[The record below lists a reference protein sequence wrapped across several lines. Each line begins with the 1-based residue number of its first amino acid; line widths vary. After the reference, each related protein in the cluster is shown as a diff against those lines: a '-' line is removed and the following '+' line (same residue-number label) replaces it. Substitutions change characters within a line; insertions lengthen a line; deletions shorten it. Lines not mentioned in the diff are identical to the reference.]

1 MRPRSLALLALAL
14 LAACSGGSAEVDVAG
29 VSPIVTSVQ
38 PQTAPPASG
47 APGGSEAAAPTT
59 VPAGSSAPV
68 ATSPPTTPAAAP
80 LEWRGCGADG
90 RRIDCA
96 TLAVPLD
103 YDEPAGETI
112 DLHVMRRPADDRE
125 GRIGS
130 MLVNPGGPGR
140 PGTELVD
147 AADRVFSD
155 TLLRSFDIVAWD
167 PRGTGRSAPIDCVD
181 DLGPYV
187 ALDPTPDTPAEK
199 QALVD
204 SARDFAAR
212 CQERSGHLLPHVST
226 QDSARDMDA
235 MRRALGDDQITYFGF
250 SYGSELGA
258 TFATM
263 FPGTVR
269 AMVLDGAV
277 DPNGGVVAQTRSQTL
292 GLERSLDAFLAAC
305 AADDDCAFHH
315 DGDPGAAF
323 DRLLARLDAEPL
335 SVDGREVGQG
345 IAYWAVIKA
354 LYLSDDWPILAEGL
368 ARAEDGDGRV
378 LVALFDDYFERREDG
393 SYANIV
399 ESHLAINCL
408 DDPGPLELSVR
419 DSLGAELAQQAPRL
433 GAATGTSY
441 TCAVWPARLD
451 ERLRITGAGAGPI
464 LVVGTTGDP
473 VTTLESSNRMAGSLE
488 EGRLLTVDAERH
500 TGYLANECAVET
512 VDRYL
517 VSRELPAE
525 GSVCS

>member
-1 MRPRSLALLALAL
+1 MRPRPLALFAVALAL
-14 LAACSGGSAEVDVAG
+14 LAACSISEAEVDVAG
-29 VSPIVTSVQ
+29 VSPIATSV
-38 PQTAPPASG
+38 PLQTAPPTSG
-47 APGGSEAAAPTT
+47 APGGGEAGASTTLAAGTSAPTT
-59 VPAGSSAPV
+59 V
-68 ATSPPTTPAAAP
+68 AAAP
-80 LEWRGCGADG
+80 LDWRACGEDG
-90 RRIDCA
+90 RRVECA

-112 DLHVMRRPADDRE
+112 DLHVMRRLADDRD
-125 GRIGS
+125 GRIGPL
-130 MLVNPGGPGR
+130 LVNPGGPGR
-140 PGTELVD
+140 PGTELVEG
-147 AADRVFSD
+147 ADRAFSD

-181 DLGPYV
+181 DLEPYV

-204 SARDFAAR
+204 SAREFAAR
-212 CQERSGHLLPHVST
+212 CEENAGHLLPHVST
-226 QDSARDMDA
+226 QDSARDLDA
-235 MRRALGDDQITYFGF
+235 IRRALDEEQITYFGF

-258 TFATM
+258 TYATL
-263 FPGTVR
+263 FPDAVR

-305 AADDDCAFHH
+305 AADGDCAFHH

-335 SVDGREVGQG
+335 AVDGREVGQG
-345 IAYWAVIKA
+345 VAYWAVINA
-354 LYLSDDWPILAEGL
+354 LYLSDRWPLLAEGL

-378 LVALFDDYFERREDG
+378 LLALFDDYFERREDG
-393 SYANIV
+393 SYANTV

-408 DDPGPLELSVR
+408 DDPGPLELSVW
-419 DSLGAELAQQAPRL
+419 DSLGAELAQEAPRL

-441 TCAVWPARLD
+441 SCAVWPARLD
-451 ERLRITGAGAGPI
+451 ERLRITGADAGPI

-473 VTTLESSNRMAGSLE
+473 VTTLESSNRMASSLE

-500 TGYLANECAVET
+500 TGYTANECAVET

-517 VSRELPAE
+517 VSLELPAE
-525 GSVCS
+525 GAVCS